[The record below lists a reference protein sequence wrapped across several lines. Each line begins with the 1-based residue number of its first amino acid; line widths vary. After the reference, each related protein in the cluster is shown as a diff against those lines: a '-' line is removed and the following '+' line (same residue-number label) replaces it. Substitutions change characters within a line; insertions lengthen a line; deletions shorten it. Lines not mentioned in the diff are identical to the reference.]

1 MSLERSPRFYL
12 RAVALGLVPILLA
25 LIGASDARHYFDL
38 IGLLLVLVPIAVIS
52 GICWF
57 RHQVSPSTLAYALGV
72 PMGLVWVCFG
82 IVSVFSGMSD
92 LQALAPVTT
101 ILLTTALYGGVVS
114 GLGYL
119 WDDSKGV
126 ETPAI
131 STGSAIVCAIPL
143 ALTFVMGNIG
153 SASNYGALTE
163 ELALMIAL
171 ITILS
176 LTVSSDKPKPK
187 AVAEVTI
194 FSILILSL
202 IGIMD
207 LATIGSDTGFTDSQA
222 YMEGM
227 SRVFFGMNIGL
238 ILYIFTIIW
247 ALHSGVFDSID
258 YGQMNW
264 HLVEAFSLLT
274 LITIAPPSLYHFF
287 D

>member
-1 MSLERSPRFYL
+1 MGLERSPRLYL
-12 RAVALGLVPILLA
+12 RALAVGLVPILLA

-72 PMGLVWVCFG
+72 PLGLVWVCFG
-82 IVSVFSGMSD
+82 LVSVFSNMSD
-92 LQALAPVTT
+92 LQALAPVTMV
-101 ILLTTALYGGVVS
+101 LLTTALYGGVVS

-119 WDDSKGV
+119 WGDSEDA

-131 STGSAIVCAIPL
+131 STGSAIVCVIPIV
-143 ALTFVMGNIG
+143 LTFVMGNFDF
-153 SASNYGALTE
+153 AANYATLWD

-176 LTVSSDKPKPK
+176 LTASPTKPKPK
-187 AVAEVTI
+187 VVAEVTI

-207 LATIGSDTGFTDSQA
+207 LAAIGSDTGFTDSQA
-222 YMEGM
+222 YMDGM
-227 SRVFFGMNIGL
+227 TRVFFGMNIGL
-238 ILYIFTIIW
+238 VLYILTVIW
-247 ALHSGVFDSID
+247 ALRSGVFDSID

-264 HLVEAFSLLT
+264 HLVEAFSLIT

-287 D
+287 E